1 MFGLSGT
8 NFGDP
13 YGVAKGL
20 AGGANGGVGNALF
33 GPTSSYAETLGTVS
47 IARENPLPTSAR
59 HGVSYNFSMYEPDGD
74 WRLQDLFSS
83 IDAVAGGSKLP
94 IGGIPGFG
102 STRGG
107 NIIGL
112 DFAREV

>member
-1 MFGLSGT
+1 MFGLSAFNISSNLPSSYFVGGMS
-8 NFGDP
+8 GDIRP
-13 YGVAKGL
+13 S
-20 AGGANGGVGNALF
+20 LF
-33 GPTSSYAETLGTVS
+33 GASYGEVPGSTS
-47 IARENPLPTSAR
+47 IARENPLPTSVR
-59 HGVSYNFSMYEPDGD
+59 HGISENFSMYEPDGD